1 MAHLCPLAFFP
12 SRREWIFYCGR
23 SLQIEQKES
32 LARQIYHTG
41 ICGFIICAAVTF
53 PEIIKTTGDVIETR
67 IFPNH
72 CIVDLFDLFDDAQV
86 ESVKSNY
93 SNVKKKMNG
102 GQHQKGRSLDTRC
115 SNAEKKIKQMEKGER
130 ELLSPGD
137 WREFPRNSRTLFS
150 PANGR

>member
-93 SNVKKKMNG
+93 SNVKKKNEWGATSKRALARHAMFE
-102 GQHQKGRSLDTRC
+102 RW
-115 SNAEKKIKQMEKGER
+115 KKNKQMEKGER